1 MPSGGKVEMPDFLK
15 HAPELWLGRD
25 AHGSIRVQE
34 RQPSEAAR
42 RAKI

>member
-1 MPSGGKVEMPDFLK
+1 MPSGGEVEMPDFLK

-25 AHGSIRVQE
+25 AHGSIGIQE
-34 RQPSEAAR
+34 RQPFEAAR